1 MKPMTFILAAAI
13 VVAVLI
19 VMSNQQG
26 LAVYIVRTFLHGG
39 R

>member
-1 MKPMTFILAAAI
+1 MKPITFLFAAAL
-13 VVAVLI
+13 VVLVLV
-19 VMSNQQG
+19 VMNNQQG